1 MAELGAHLTS
11 TTVSNRPSF
20 FEVLAQESLMSTLRP
35 AMKHLIKILAE
46 HNPARYAI
54 LYRFADEIYT
64 SVDVLLQHHFLSTTS
79 ASFAENFYSLKRVC
93 AAASGIKA
101 QSDVPQGLR
110 SWQHLRSIIFLAL
123 VPYLKLKLEALYE
136 RWRDEDLD
144 RPGAVVEQLRLRRIF
159 KTVFPFLHMTLES
172 TMFFYQLRYLFD
184 KSDCHSPFLK
194 LAGVRLKNL
203 SREDILFQASQGSVV
218 GQNTGLSSGLWHYL
232 KRGIGIAAISI
243 SQGLSVSIF
252 FLQFLEWWYMS
263 QDNQSRLAVTAL
275 PIPKPPKVEQKEKSA
290 VPEDVSLC
298 PLCHKHRTND
308 TALSTSGYV
317 FCYPCIYSFLKG
329 HHCCPVTSYPSK
341 LSHLVKLYPP
351 DS

>member
-1 MAELGAHLTS
+1 MAEFGAHLTS

-35 AMKHLIKILAE
+35 AMKHLIK
-46 HNPARYAI
+46 
-54 LYRFADEIYT
+54 D
-64 SVDVLLQHHFLSTTS
+64 
-79 ASFAENFYSLKRVC
+79 
-93 AAASGIKA
+93 SG
-101 QSDVPQGLR
+101 
-110 SWQHLRSIIFLAL
+110 
-123 VPYLKLKLEALYE
+123 
-136 RWRDEDLD
+136 
-144 RPGAVVEQLRLRRIF
+144 
-159 KTVFPFLHMTLES
+159 
-172 TMFFYQLRYLFD
+172 
-184 KSDCHSPFLK
+184 
-194 LAGVRLKNL
+194 N
-203 SREDILFQASQGSVV
+203 
-218 GQNTGLSSGLWHYL
+218 LSSGLWHYR

-317 FCYPCIYSFLKG
+317 FCYPCIYS
-329 HHCCPVTSYPSK
+329 
-341 LSHLVKLYPP
+341 
-351 DS
+351 